1 MGNTDDDVK
10 ELREAINENT
20 EILVRIDTMLK
31 ERCEPR
37 NKMIQDLDC
46 RVRKIENRIWWATGA
61 ATVAGAVLGKLTN
74 KFFGS

>member
-1 MGNTDDDVK
+1 MGNTDDDIK
-10 ELREAINENT
+10 ELRAAIVDNT
-20 EILVRIDTMLK
+20 EVLVRIDAMLQ

-37 NKMIQDLDC
+37 NRLIQDLDG